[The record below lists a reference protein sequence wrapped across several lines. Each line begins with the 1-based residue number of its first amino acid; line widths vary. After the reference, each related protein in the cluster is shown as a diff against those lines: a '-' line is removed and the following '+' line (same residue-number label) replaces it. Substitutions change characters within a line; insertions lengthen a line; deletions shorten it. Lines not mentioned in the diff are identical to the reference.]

1 MIYCLTGE
9 ILYLNAAT
17 MTAVIDCAGVGYKL
31 TVSSNA
37 MTRLCGAGEG
47 AKARVF
53 TYMSVREDSV
63 DLYGL
68 DSVEE
73 LDLFKLLIK
82 VDGIGPKAAN
92 SILSVL
98 SCQELI
104 NAIISEDARAISK
117 APGVGAKTAAKVIL
131 ELHDKVEKSFFATA
145 PAAPRKATEKGTK
158 ASAAKGNLSDA
169 RDALLVLGYSRSEI
183 TQALA
188 KADPNCST
196 EELIRDALAI
206 LMK

>member
-9 ILYLNAAT
+9 ILYLNATA

-31 TVSSNA
+31 TVSGNTMS
-37 MTRLCGAGEG
+37 RLSAAGEG
-47 AKARVF
+47 VHTRVF
-53 TYMSVREDSV
+53 TYMSVREDAV

-68 DSVEE
+68 DSPEE
-73 LDLFKLLIK
+73 LEIFKLLIK
-82 VDGIGPKAAN
+82 VDGVGPKAAN

-104 NAIISEDARAISK
+104 YAIVSEDAKAISR

-131 ELHDKVEKSFFATA
+131 ELHDKIEKNFFTGA
-145 PAAPRKATEKGTK
+145 PVIQKKGAVSEKGI
-158 ASAAKGNLSDA
+158 AAKGNLSDA
-169 RDALLVLGYSRSEI
+169 KDALLVLGYSKAEI

-188 KADPNCST
+188 KADSHSPT
-196 EELIRDALAI
+196 EDIIRDALAI
-206 LMK
+206 LMR